1 MPGEGRELCTPQN
14 EEDVPRE
21 LLPGRTMPRHSS
33 GLQCRGISQ
42 PSPSAASVLAKN
54 HRNRLVW
61 SRTAWATPAAL
72 RLLARSRGVEAL
84 SKLAPAKI
92 GSGAWLSPGER
103 LGKEK
108 LFGARRS
115 WGPRGTSALPS
126 EVCRAPRGFLGP
138 SVPKP
143 AAFLHFGQAARQK
156 RSVTLAVVLV
166 PLPTRVPG
174 AGMSRGAP
182 RGFGESP
189 SLPKSPPG
197 ELESACQEPCRR
209 GVRCA
214 LRWELP
220 RLRGRRKNEL

>member
-1 MPGEGRELCTPQN
+1 MQGETAVLGRCPSSRSPRRRCCTPKSGWPRSSAGCCVPGEGRELCTSQN
-14 EEDVPRE
+14 KEDVPRE

-108 LFGARRS
+108 LFGARRF

-126 EVCRAPRGFLGP
+126 KVCRAL
-138 SVPKP
+138 
-143 AAFLHFGQAARQK
+143 
-156 RSVTLAVVLV
+156 
-166 PLPTRVPG
+166 
-174 AGMSRGAP
+174 
-182 RGFGESP
+182 
-189 SLPKSPPG
+189 
-197 ELESACQEPCRR
+197 
-209 GVRCA
+209 
-214 LRWELP
+214 
-220 RLRGRRKNEL
+220 